1 MAAVSIMDT
10 KLIKTLVKYLRF
22 LVNNN
27 DELLLDIINYPTR
40 GIGPAKV
47 NEIIR
52 LAAENKIT
60 RFDACRLID
69 DKKIQAFVE
78 LIEGLRLTMKGLIP
92 GEFINYLIS
101 SINYEKIIERES
113 NEKVARIRIETFIEV
128 IKNFLLES
136 DDYLSETFRMLNE
149 LFMENTKEKKNEN
162 TVKLMTIHQA
172 KGLEAKIVFLVEL
185 RRKTFPIIVS
195 SDSNMEAER
204 RLCYVAITRMVEHL
218 IITYSKYFQWDETG
232 HLSFYQ
238 KWDYNYTSHQRSQYK
253 KEKQLLLL

>member
-1 MAAVSIMDT
+1 MSAVSIMDT

-22 LVNNN
+22 LANNN

-47 NEIIR
+47 NEVIR

-60 RFDACRLID
+60 RFDACKLID

-78 LIEGLRLTMKGLIP
+78 LIDGLRLTMKSLTP

-128 IKNFLLES
+128 IKNFQLES
-136 DDYLSETFRMLNE
+136 NDYQSETFRMLNE
-149 LFMENTKEKKNEN
+149 LFMENTKEKKNDN

-172 KGLEAKIVFLVEL
+172 KGLEAKIVFLVGM
-185 RRKTFPIIVS
+185 RSKTFPIKIS
-195 SDSNMEAER
+195 GDPNMEAER
-204 RLCYVAITRMVEHL
+204 RLCYVAITRMIDQL
-218 IITYSKYFQWDETG
+218 IITYSKYFHGDETG
-232 HLSFYQ
+232 PSEFLP
-238 KWDYNYTSHQRSQYK
+238 
-253 KEKQLLLL
+253 EMGL